1 MNAKKNKSKAW
12 LLTLPVILIV
22 VAVAVVLGRRMEGES
37 PAMTLT
43 LASPALGASQNLT
56 LHVADER
63 SGIRKVWVGILKD
76 GQEVELLEKNYPSAG
91 LLSGGRIHEETL
103 EIPFEPKTKG
113 IKDGK
118 AVLRFVTRDF
128 SWRNWGK
135 GNTRYQEQEVV
146 IDTRPPGI
154 TVLSR
159 AHYFSQGG
167 SGVVIYKL
175 TEDCRASGVM
185 VGDQFYPGVGG
196 AFKDPAVYA
205 AMIAVGYKQGP
216 GTPIAVTATD
226 FAGNENRAGL
236 QHLIN
241 ARKFRQDK
249 INISDR
255 FLDWK
260 MPEFIGQI
268 DALPGA
274 SHLDIF
280 LKVNSE
286 LRVANYETLKTVTAQ
301 SDDALHWKG
310 AFLRLPSAANR
321 ARFADH
327 RFYKYKGKTIDEQTH
342 MGIDLASM
350 AHSPVP
356 AANSGK
362 VVFSDK
368 LGIYGGTIVIDHGL
382 GLFSMYSHLSH
393 MAASEG
399 QMVTK
404 GEIIGATGQ
413 TGLAGGDHL
422 HFGMMIHHTF
432 VNPVEWWDG
441 KWVLNN
447 ISSKIE
453 AVSNP

>member
-1 MNAKKNKSKAW
+1 M
-12 LLTLPVILIV
+12 TLPVVLIV
-22 VAVAVVLGRRMEGES
+22 VAIAVVLGRRMEGE
-37 PAMTLT
+37 PPTMTLK
-43 LASPALGASQNLT
+43 LDSPALGASQNLA
-56 LHVADER
+56 LQVADAR

-103 EIPFEPKTKG
+103 QIPFEPKLKG

-118 AVLRFVTRDF
+118 AVLRLVTRDF

-135 GNTRYQEQEVV
+135 GNTQYQEQEVV

-154 TVLSR
+154 SVLSR

-167 SGVVIYKL
+167 SGMVIYKL
-175 TEDCRASGVM
+175 SEDCRTSGVM
-185 VGDQFYPGVGG
+185 VGDQFYPGTGG
-196 AFKDPAVYA
+196 VFEDSAVYA
-205 AMIAVGYKQGP
+205 AMIAVGHKQGP
-216 GTPIAVTATD
+216 GTRITVTATD
-226 FAGNENRAGL
+226 FAGNQNQAGL
-236 QHLIN
+236 QYLIN
-241 ARKFRQDK
+241 ARAFRKDK

-260 MPEFIGQI
+260 MPEFINQV

-280 LKVNSE
+280 LKVNRD
-286 LRVANYETLKTVTAQ
+286 LRQANYETFTKVTAQ
-301 SDDALHWKG
+301 SEDTVLWKG
-310 AFLRLPSAANR
+310 AFERLPGAANR

-327 RFYKYKGKTIDEQTH
+327 RYYHYKGKVIDEQNH
-342 MGIDLASM
+342 MGVDLASL
-350 AHSPVP
+350 ANSPVP

-362 VVFSDK
+362 VVFSGK
-368 LGIYGGTIVIDHGL
+368 VGIYGGTIVIDHGL
-382 GLFSMYSHLSH
+382 GLFSMYSHLSQ
-393 MAASEG
+393 MTASEG
-399 QMVTK
+399 QTVAK

-422 HFGMMIHHTF
+422 HFGMMVHHTF

-441 KWVLNN
+441 QWVKNN
-447 ISSKIE
+447 ITSKIE
-453 AVSNP
+453 AVNNP